1 MVKIAKKL
9 EDEGADLLN
18 ITARIFDSPFYPV
31 VPFMNQPRGVY
42 SEYSKIIKR
51 SASKIPICVVGR
63 INTPEIAEEILQDNR
78 ADMVAMGRAV
88 ISDPYFPQKVQ
99 EGRRVEMVVCPA
111 CNACLNQILIE
122 EKISCSINANLLG
135 RYEDIQKVKTRSK
148 VLIVGAGPA
157 GLEAAIVG
165 RLRGHDILV
174 IDKQNKIGGNLHLA
188 SVAPMKQ
195 ETENFINRYNH
206 LTQKFS
212 INIRLDTPYSQE
224 ILDEFK
230 PDVVILATGSKP
242 SIPKIKGLTEDNYK
256 LYTDILTGNLP
267 EGERITIF
275 GGGMIG
281 LEVANILSSKNR
293 KLQFL
298 KRTQYLVLIYILLLA
313 LKLFKE
319 LRMMRI

>member
-1 MVKIAKKL
+1 
-9 EDEGADLLN
+9 
-18 ITARIFDSPFYPV
+18 
-31 VPFMNQPRGVY
+31 
-42 SEYSKIIKR
+42 
-51 SASKIPICVVGR
+51 
-63 INTPEIAEEILQDNR
+63 
-78 ADMVAMGRAV
+78 
-88 ISDPYFPQKVQ
+88 
-99 EGRRVEMVVCPA
+99 
-111 CNACLNQILIE
+111 
-122 EKISCSINANLLG
+122 
-135 RYEDIQKVKTRSK
+135 
-148 VLIVGAGPA
+148 
-157 GLEAAIVG
+157 
-165 RLRGHDILV
+165 
-174 IDKQNKIGGNLHLA
+174 
-188 SVAPMKQ
+188 MKQ